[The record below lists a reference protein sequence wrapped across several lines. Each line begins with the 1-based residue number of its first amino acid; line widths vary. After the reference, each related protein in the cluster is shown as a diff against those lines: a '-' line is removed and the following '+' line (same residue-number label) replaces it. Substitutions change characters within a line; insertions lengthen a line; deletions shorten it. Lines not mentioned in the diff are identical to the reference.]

1 MQKQSR
7 KPVARLVLGLLTVGL
22 WGGLEAAQWPQWRGP
37 NFDGST
43 EAKNLPVTFSKT
55 ENVVWSAAMPGPSA
69 ATPVILG
76 DCVFV
81 SSVDAETRS
90 TVAIS
95 LDRKTGKELWRHKVL
110 DGDRLDNRSNYSA
123 PSPIAG
129 DKFVWFFY
137 GNGELVCFEHGGKE
151 VWRRNV
157 QKDYGQFA
165 FQWTFS
171 ASPLLHDGTLYV
183 QVLQRDVPVN
193 GRGRTDGP
201 IESFL
206 LALNPETGKEL
217 WRHVRPNE
225 AKAESKESYSTPV
238 PFVHQ
243 GRTEILISGGDDIT
257 GHDPKTGRELWR
269 WGTWNEQRIGHWRLV
284 PSPVAGGGVVLACG
298 PKGAPVF
305 AVKAGLNGKQD
316 NSALAWTS
324 TEREVSTDVSTP
336 LFYRGSFYIL
346 NSDRKTLAR
355 VEPATGKVLWTGTF
369 PTRDKI
375 EASPTAADGKIYVMS
390 HGGDVFVLEAGDA
403 FKVLHSAKLAEDGER
418 DLRASI
424 AIADDRLFVRTD
436 RKLHCLG
443 AN

>member
-1 MQKQSR
+1 MQSFIR
-7 KPVARLVLGLLTVGL
+7 KCFWGVLAGWLVASA
-22 WGGLEAAQWPQWRGP
+22 GGSLFAAQWPQWRGP
-37 NFDGST
+37 NFDGSA
-43 EAKNLPVTFSKT
+43 EAKNLPVTFTRT
-55 ENVVWSAAMPGPSA
+55 ENVVWSAPMPGPSA

-76 DCVFV
+76 DRVFV

-90 TVAIS
+90 TVALC
-95 LDRKTGKELWRHKVL
+95 LDRRTGEVLWRHKIL

-123 PSPIAG
+123 PSPVAG
-129 DKFVWFFY
+129 DRLVWFFY
-137 GNGELVCFEHGGKE
+137 GNGELVCFEHGGRE
-151 VWRRNV
+151 VWRRNL
-157 QKDYGQFA
+157 QKDYGAFA

-171 ASPLLHDGTLYV
+171 ATPLLHDGTLYV

-201 IESFL
+201 IESYL
-206 LALNPETGKEL
+206 LALNPETGREL

-225 AKAESKESYSTPV
+225 AKAESKESYSTPI
-238 PFVHQ
+238 PFTHH
-243 GRTEILISGGDDIT
+243 GRAEILISGGDDIT

-305 AVKAGLNGKQD
+305 AVKAGLSGRLD
-316 NSALAWTS
+316 NSAIAWSS
-324 TEREVSTDVSTP
+324 TDREVSTDVSTP
-336 LFYRGSFYIL
+336 LFYRGRFYIL
-346 NSDRKTLAR
+346 NSDRRTLAC
-355 VEPATGKVLWTGTF
+355 VEPAIGKVLWTGEY
-369 PTRDKI
+369 PTRSKI
-375 EASPTAADGKIYVMS
+375 EASPTAADGKIFVMN
-390 HGGDVFVLEAGDA
+390 HAGEVFVAEAGDA

-436 RKLHCLG
+436 TKLYCLG
-443 AN
+443 AK